1 MRITIACLDS
11 DLIAVGVAYRGLT
24 LADLVS
30 DRREA
35 WRWIRSECERLVL
48 TASGPSLKEVWE
60 SKVLGDQG

>member
-11 DLIAVGVAYRGLT
+11 DLIAVGVSYRGLT

-35 WRWIRSECERLVL
+35 WRWIRSEGERLVL

-60 SKVLGDQG
+60 SKAATS